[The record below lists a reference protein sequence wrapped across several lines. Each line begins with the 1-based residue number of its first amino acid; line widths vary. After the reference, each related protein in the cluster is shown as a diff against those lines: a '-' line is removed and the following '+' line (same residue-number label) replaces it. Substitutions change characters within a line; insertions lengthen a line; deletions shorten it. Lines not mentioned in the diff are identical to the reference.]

1 MEDRSVDRSI
11 QQPVGD
17 GSKAKNL
24 SDDVVTIQ
32 QLLNDITP
40 QNGGSNPPLKVDGL
54 CGHKTKTAI
63 QGFQLKHFGWKLAD
77 ARVDPDGATLK
88 KMNEMAAVE
97 EYRSLGFRM
106 RRLQADSEDVPS
118 LQPQIFLVQYLEG
131 ASRNAIYTFSA
142 GQVSANPGAYPPA
155 WFKGEWNAFMTRS
168 PASIRELGCK
178 ARQGT
183 SAIITPTTPW
193 GPPDDYYK
201 VSPGHV
207 MEFYLAAGT
216 IYVPVTFETE
226 VEMWG
231 TFDFAGE
238 AA

>member
-1 MEDRSVDRSI
+1 MDRSI

-17 GSKAKNL
+17 GQKAKNL
-24 SDDVVTIQ
+24 YDDVVTIQ

-40 QNGGSNPPLKVDGL
+40 ANGGPNSPLKVDGI
-54 CGHKTKTAI
+54 CGPKTKGAI
-63 QGFQLKHFGWKLAD
+63 QAFQLKHFGWKLAD
-77 ARVDPDGATLK
+77 SRVDPAGATLK

-106 RRLQADSEDVPS
+106 RRQQSDSEDVPS
-118 LQPQIFLVQYLEG
+118 MRTQIFLVQYLEG
-131 ASRNAIYTFSA
+131 ASRNAIYSFSA
-142 GQVSANPGAYPPA
+142 GPVSVDPGAYPPA

-168 PASIRELGCK
+168 PMTVRELDCK

-183 SAIITPTTPW
+183 SPIINPTTPW

-207 MEFYLAAGT
+207 MEFYLATGT
-216 IYVPVTFETE
+216 VYVPVSFETE
-226 VEMWG
+226 IQMWG
-231 TFDFAGE
+231 TFNFAGE
-238 AA
+238 TA